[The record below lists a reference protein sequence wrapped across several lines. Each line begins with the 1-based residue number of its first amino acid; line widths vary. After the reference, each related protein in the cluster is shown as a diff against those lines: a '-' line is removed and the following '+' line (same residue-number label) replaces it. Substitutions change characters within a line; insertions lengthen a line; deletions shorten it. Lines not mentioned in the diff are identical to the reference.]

1 MSQVNE
7 EQMHGACERLDGIP
21 DFDGSEKK
29 ETKAVWRRKF
39 ENRVDPYGPS
49 GVQKAAL
56 WKGKVDADSIAQ
68 DWLDTMPQLDIDT
81 WTKLAAELF
90 KRWPGQSM
98 VEKAKV
104 KIDNWY
110 AHAFDEVKVVEMVEG
125 TGGKMEAYYMHMMLA
140 TTLGGDEPS
149 KLHYTWSRVIP
160 PALKEALRKGLNDYT
175 TVSGLCS
182 DIIGL
187 EMDRVKLWAA
197 FSRSKPDETKE
208 ELAQSVATGLE
219 ELLRRMDNL
228 AIMSQTP
235 PRAPHPNVC
244 FAPTPAPNAPQ
255 LQQVYP
261 PSCPATMNRPAP
273 SQPLLAPQTPDPV
286 DDQDHDPI
294 FNTLHILPTDPN
306 L

>member
-1 MSQVNE
+1 MSQANE
-7 EQMHGACERLDGIP
+7 EQMHRACERLDGIP

-29 ETKAVWRRKF
+29 ETEA
-39 ENRVDPYGPS
+39 
-49 GVQKAAL
+49 KAAL
-56 WKGKVDADSIAQ
+56 WKGKVDADSITQ
-68 DWLDTMPQLDIDT
+68 DWLDTMPQSDIDM
-81 WTKLAAELF
+81 WTKLAAELS

-98 VEKAKV
+98 VEKVKV

-110 AHAFDEVKVVEMVEG
+110 AHAFDEAKVVEMVEG
-125 TGGKMEAYYMHMMLA
+125 MGGKMEAYYVVWARQHMMLA

-219 ELLRRMDNL
+219 ELSRRMDNL
-228 AIMSQTP
+228 VIMSQTP
-235 PRAPHPNVC
+235 PQAPRPNVR

-261 PSCPATMNRPAP
+261 PSCPATMNHPAP

-286 DDQDHDPI
+286 DD
-294 FNTLHILPTDPN
+294 
-306 L
+306 